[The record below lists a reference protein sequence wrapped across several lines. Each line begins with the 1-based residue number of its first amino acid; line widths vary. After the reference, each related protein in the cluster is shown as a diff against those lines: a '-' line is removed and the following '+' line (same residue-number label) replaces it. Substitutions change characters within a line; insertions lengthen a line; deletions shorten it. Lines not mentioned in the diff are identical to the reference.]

1 MSTHIIAAAWFM
13 SLGAAVAAQT
23 PSQSPPSG
31 PLPESSHSTIGYANV
46 REALEGLRKKPGTQ
60 FREQEGWTIVE
71 DRNIEK
77 KTSTLWSFTPEGHPA
92 HPAVAK
98 RTVYERDGKVWID
111 LNVHCEAKKEAC
123 DQLVREF
130 QALNDRIKEQLSGR
144 K

>member
-1 MSTHIIAAAWFM
+1 MNTHIIAAAWFM

-23 PSQSPPSG
+23 PSQLLPSR

-46 REALEGLRKKPGTQ
+46 REALEGLPKKPGTQ

-77 KTSTLWSFTPEGHPA
+77 KTSILWSFTPEGHPA

-98 RTVYERDGKVWID
+98 RTAYERDGKVSID

-123 DQLVREF
+123 DQLVRDF
-130 QALNDRIKEQLSGR
+130 QVLNDRIKEQLSGR